1 MSQNSDIVVDR
12 AKSQWSDLWKKEDYW
27 AIWLGLFILAVALC
41 VVMNNRPSLDA
52 KSGPLLATIAQEKA
66 KPIKT
71 IEWYEAKADLKKVA
85 GRDVPFLKSVLGL
98 LATPGGWHANP
109 LDSLYLS
116 KEAAD
121 QANAKIQ
128 PKLDEL
134 KKAEAEALANAK
146 TAQAAAANAMY
157 KDEALNTQATAAIDS
172 WQRPRVPQAS
182 LPKRSRSP
190 STAMALS

>member
-41 VVMNNRPSLDA
+41 VVMSNRPSLDA
-52 KSGPLLATIAQEKA
+52 KSGPLLNTLAQEKS
-66 KPIKT
+66 KPFKT
-71 IEWYEAKADLKKVA
+71 IEFYQAKDDLKKVA
-85 GRDVPFLKSVLGL
+85 GKDVSFLKTVLGF
-98 LATPGGWHANP
+98 LATPGAWHSNP

-116 KEAAD
+116 EEAAK

-134 KKAEAEALANAK
+134 KKAEADALANAK
-146 TAQAAAANAMY
+146 TAQAAAADVMF
-157 KDEALNTQATAAIDS
+157 KDEALNAKASEAIEAWQKAKGATGKVAKKIKN
-172 WQRPRVPQAS
+172 
-182 LPKRSRSP
+182 L
-190 STAMALS
+190 